1 MSMWDRVEFFAV
13 NRSITELKG
22 LFDVAKRVVSI
33 DEMNQRCWVR
43 SENNVRFKASK
54 RYGSTLI
61 T

>member
-33 DEMNQRCWVR
+33 DEMNQRCSVR

-54 RYGSTLI
+54 HYGSTLI